1 MCVVLVALRT
11 KTYNLKTT
19 QLCPLFKCFKNI
31 FHVYCTPKIQN
42 EKQEPSPYPMQYHQR
57 QCWQNEIVWP
67 SRPSSFEYN
76 DSRHFNSRDKTQTIC
91 TSQNSTNEIQSSHT
105 RQNKSRFS
113 ALHHSC
119 VFPTKSTD
127 DVCLLKR
134 NAVILMTT
142 KGGKR
147 KEFFFI
153 FLRACI
159 NVSLSRNNYD

>member
-1 MCVVLVALRT
+1 MIWKLPYCVHCSNAL
-11 KTYNLKTT
+11 KIY
-19 QLCPLFKCFKNI
+19 
-31 FHVYCTPKIQN
+31 FHVYCTPQIQN
-42 EKQEPSPYPMQYHQR
+42 EKQKLSPYPMQYHQR

-119 VFPTKSTD
+119 VFPAKSTD

-134 NAVILMTT
+134 NAFILMTT

-147 KEFFFI
+147 KDFFFI

-159 NVSLSRNNYD
+159 NISLSRNNYDKFIKM

>member
-1 MCVVLVALRT
+1 MCVVLVILRT
-11 KTYNLKTT
+11 ENYNLKTT
-19 QLCPLFKCFKNI
+19 LLCPLFKCFKNI
-31 FHVYCTPKIQN
+31 FPCLLHTTNTKW
-42 EKQEPSPYPMQYHQR
+42 KAKKPSPYPMQYHQR

-119 VFPTKSTD
+119 VFPAKSTD

-147 KEFFFI
+147 KDFFNF
-153 FLRACI
+153 
-159 NVSLSRNNYD
+159 S